1 MKKIIVVFFALFLLL
16 PQTMVNANEMEQTAV
31 GTSSMANNQ
40 MEYEITRNILVSSFT
55 EDWKVERM
63 RVTNY
68 AIEFDANM
76 WDFGEYSNQ
85 VRETQTLSS
94 GPEGKYKTDGER
106 ILREK
111 KNGRNYYTFRF
122 KRNQYINGSNTVIH
136 IKSIVDFDFLY
147 NELIIKLD
155 TKIPENYNDLL
166 VSIQSKIDPWKV
178 VDWDLTH
185 NKAISYHNNGNNN
198 QKWYLKYNEAKNAY
212 SIHSYKQTTYSLIE
226 NSNGAV
232 VVQANVSNNDSA
244 LWQLILESTH
254 TNGKTYFLKNLKSG
268 HVMDIQKSNLDGGNI
283 ITFNKTGT
291 ENQKFILHIE
301 GRK

>member
-1 MKKIIVVFFALFLLL
+1 MKKIIGVFFALFLLL
-16 PQTMVNANEMEQTAV
+16 PQAMVNASEMEQTV
-31 GTSSMANNQ
+31 IGTSSRANNQ
-40 MEYEITRNILVSSFT
+40 MEYEITRNILVGSFT

-63 RVTNY
+63 RVTDY

-166 VSIQSKIDPWKV
+166 VSIQSKMDPWKV

-212 SIHSYKQTTYSLIE
+212 SIHSYKQTAYSLIE

-232 VVQANVSNNDSA
+232 VVQANVSSNDSA
-244 LWQLILESTH
+244 LWQLIWESTH

-268 HVMDIQKSNLDGGNI
+268 KVMDIEASKLDGGNI
-283 ITFNKTGT
+283 ITFNKINT